1 MARGRNQGAAA
12 QPKAPAKP
20 KTATAK
26 SAPTAKSVPTVKSV
40 PTTGPKKVKGTKPE
54 HQPDDL
60 KAALPYFLI
69 RIAVFAVI
77 TVILILVGF
86 YVLWALLIG
95 MIAASVVT
103 WPIARIQK
111 RVARRDT
118 AGPGKPAK

>member
-12 QPKAPAKP
+12 QPKASAKSKASEAKARPVTTVRP
-20 KTATAK
+20 KKATAE
-26 SAPTAKSVPTVKSV
+26 
-40 PTTGPKKVKGTKPE
+40 KPE
-54 HQPDDL
+54 KPVHEPADL

-77 TVILILVGF
+77 TVVLILVGF

-111 RVARRDT
+111 RVAHRDT
-118 AGPGKPAK
+118 AKPGK